1 MKCNKMNVYVYQ
13 INKNKT
19 TWNKNIMKS
28 KQIREQK
35 QRNGDNWNETKSVR
49 LKDEKNTNQVTY
61 G

>member
-35 QRNGDNWNETKSVR
+35 QINGDNWNETKSVR
-49 LKDEKNTNQVTY
+49 
-61 G
+61 